1 MDKEAR
7 DAVIEECAQRLER
20 EWPGPGAGPAA
31 SILRDMKSKDIILT
45 EKGLQLVIKLDQYND
60 QIDATLKGVSEKEAS
75 QINQVLDKLRNAS
88 NEK

>member
-31 SILRDMKSKDIILT
+31 SILRDMKSNNLKKIA
-45 EKGLQLVIKLDQYND
+45 LDD
-60 QIDATLKGVSEKEAS
+60 LFTPVS
-75 QINQVLDKLRNAS
+75 
-88 NEK
+88 

>member
-31 SILRDMKSKDIILT
+31 SILRDMKGKDINLK
-45 EKGLQLVIKLDQYND
+45 ESLD
-60 QIDATLKGVSEKEAS
+60 IWSRIV
-75 QINQVLDKLRNAS
+75 
-88 NEK
+88 

>member
-31 SILRDMKSKDIILT
+31 SILRDMKGKDINLK
-45 EKGLQLVIKLDQYND
+45 ESLD
-60 QIDATLKGVSEKEAS
+60 ISENPAR
-75 QINQVLDKLRNAS
+75 IRI
-88 NEK
+88 